1 MMDRRGVLG
10 LPMRLAVAMVIVSV
24 CVPSLVYATETFK
37 ADSDVSEAA
46 SEVEKMV
53 SAADSVYYSGYGNT
67 CTMRDHHRG
76 RGPGCIHHACDL

>member
-46 SEVEKMV
+46 
-53 SAADSVYYSGYGNT
+53 
-67 CTMRDHHRG
+67 
-76 RGPGCIHHACDL
+76 